1 MAKVFLCLSSISVI
15 GAESTLTMIMV
26 MEVTTENGDFT
37 LPYLFHC
44 REGDVQVAHSR
55 LWEAFCGLTLFKER
69 KTTAGLLA
77 GISHLERQHCFFMYL
92 VPLEGGSE

>member
-15 GAESTLTMIMV
+15 GAQTTLTMSMV
-26 MEVTTENGDFT
+26 MEVITENGEFT

-44 REGDVQVAHSR
+44 RKCDVQVAHGGLR
-55 LWEAFCGLTLFKER
+55 EAFSGLTLFKER

-77 GISHLERQHCFFMYL
+77 GISHLEREHCFFMYL
-92 VPLEGGSE
+92 VPS